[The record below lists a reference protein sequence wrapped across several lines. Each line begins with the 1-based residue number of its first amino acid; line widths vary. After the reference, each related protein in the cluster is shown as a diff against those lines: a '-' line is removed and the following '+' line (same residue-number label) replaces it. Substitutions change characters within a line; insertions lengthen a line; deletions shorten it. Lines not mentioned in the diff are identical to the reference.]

1 MLIFVSLSGME
12 IRVSVTQY
20 VHDRIVALR
29 QIQSMFPDPSAAGEG
44 SSEVVN
50 NHPDVLAHQHDV
62 KVREKLAAKA
72 ARKASRENEA
82 NKASDIQAANE
93 VATVAPVETAE
104 EETDRLAEERENE
117 RALKGKLGGGF
128 KNVSV
133 IRANAM
139 KHLPNFFEKGQVS
152 CASGCLL
159 RLAAQSH
166 LHTVEQTILL
176 VSRSAF
182 QAEQAQGQNRHVSN
196 SYQSMSYAKSG
207 S

>member
-1 MLIFVSLSGME
+1 ME

-29 QIQSMFPDPSAAGEG
+29 QIQSMFPDTSASEEG
-44 SSEVVN
+44 SSQGVN
-50 NHPDVLAHQHDV
+50 NHPDVLAHLHDV

-72 ARKASRENEA
+72 ARKASRETEA
-82 NKASDIQAANE
+82 NKDTDVQAASE
-93 VATVAPVETAE
+93 TATVGPVETAE

-117 RALKGKLGGGF
+117 RALKGKLDGGF

-152 CASGCLL
+152 FVVGLFI
-159 RLAAQSH
+159 RLKAH
-166 LHTVEQTILL
+166 DRIYTVEQDILL
-176 VSRSAF
+176 VPRSAF
-182 QAEQAQGQNRHVSN
+182 QAKQAQGKDCHVSVRE
-196 SYQSMSYAKSG
+196 G
-207 S
+207 SADSRC

>member
-1 MLIFVSLSGME
+1 M
-12 IRVSVTQY
+12 SVTQY

-29 QIQSMFPDPSAAGEG
+29 QIQSMFADPSTAGEG
-44 SSEVVN
+44 SSESVN

-72 ARKASRENEA
+72 ARKATRENEA
-82 NKASDIQAANE
+82 NKESDIQVASE
-93 VATVAPVETAE
+93 VATVAPLETAE

-117 RALKGKLGGGF
+117 RALKGKLDGGF

-152 CASGCLL
+152 HVSAS
-159 RLAAQSH
+159 RLIRSSAQS
-166 LHTVEQTILL
+166 
-176 VSRSAF
+176 
-182 QAEQAQGQNRHVSN
+182 
-196 SYQSMSYAKSG
+196 
-207 S
+207 